1 MAALLRH
8 WVELAI
14 GSAVICN
21 MAIIELHRRI
31 SQGAVFGHSA
41 RNPPSPQ
48 VERLGLQFRPHESN
62 DLGFC
67 QAHAVFD
74 RLKGRTVFP
83 CHLNHKGYVTCS

>member
-21 MAIIELHRRI
+21 MAIIELHQRI

-41 RNPPSPQ
+41 RNSPSPQ
-48 VERLGLQFRPHESN
+48 IERLGF
-62 DLGFC
+62 
-67 QAHAVFD
+67 
-74 RLKGRTVFP
+74 
-83 CHLNHKGYVTCS
+83 